1 VVILELIHAY
11 RVQTVVPLS
20 GGACGRDAFIRSKP
34 ARRGALRARLD
45 RGPRKDLVT
54 LNNF

>member
-1 VVILELIHAY
+1 MVILELIHAY

-20 GGACGRDAFIRSKP
+20 GGARGRDAFIRSKP
-34 ARRGALRARLD
+34 ARRGALARLD